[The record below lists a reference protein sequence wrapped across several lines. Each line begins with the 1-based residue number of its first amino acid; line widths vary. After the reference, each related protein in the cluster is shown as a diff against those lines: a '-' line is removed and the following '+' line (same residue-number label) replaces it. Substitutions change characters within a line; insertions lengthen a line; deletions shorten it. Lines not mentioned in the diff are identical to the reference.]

1 MRAVRLIPTG
11 TAETI
16 AWVRPDTLRRLL
28 PFFAL
33 PLVAWLVWRPAWIG
47 FGAGELRAQLLFAA
61 VGTPALFAGA
71 VAVQLALS
79 RRRGALR
86 VPAGRVAL
94 GLEVAFYA
102 ANAVAEE
109 AFFRGLI
116 QGGLGHAL
124 VPVVGFGVATAAYV
138 LYHRLGA
145 WDWSEVAA
153 TALLGVPLGL
163 AFWLLP
169 GPPSLL
175 GVTIVHAFGTAGF
188 LGGGPWLLARLRLL

>member
-11 TAETI
+11 TAETM

-33 PLVAWLVWRPAWIG
+33 PLLVWLIRRPAWIG
-47 FGAGELRAQLLFAA
+47 FGAGEVRAQLMFAA
-61 VGTPALFAGA
+61 IGAPALFAGA
-71 VAVQLALS
+71 LAVQLALS

-86 VPAGRVAL
+86 VPAGGAAL
-94 GLEVAFYA
+94 ALELAFYA
-102 ANAVAEE
+102 GNAVAEE

-116 QGGLGHAL
+116 QGGMGQAVTPLA
-124 VPVVGFGVATAAYV
+124 GFGVATAFYV
-138 LYHRLGA
+138 LYHRLGGWA
-145 WDWSEVAA
+145 WSDVAA

-175 GVTIVHAFGTAGF
+175 GVTLAHFGATAGF
-188 LGGGPWLLARLRLL
+188 LGGGPWLLARRLT